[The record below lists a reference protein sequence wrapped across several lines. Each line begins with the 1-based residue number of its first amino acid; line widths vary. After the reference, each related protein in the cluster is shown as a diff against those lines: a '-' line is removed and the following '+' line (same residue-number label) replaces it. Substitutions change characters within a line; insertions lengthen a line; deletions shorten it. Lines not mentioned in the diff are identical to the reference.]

1 MYINFQQNFSKKTN
15 LLNII
20 FFLKTNKIKS
30 DKKYTKTHQII
41 PLLLK
46 KISGKHMSPNPSI
59 KRAAIIS
66 SLLCENSYLFKI
78 LSIYILNLRGT

>member
-1 MYINFQQNFSKKTN
+1 MYINFQQNFSKKAN
-15 LLNII
+15 LRKII
-20 FFLKTNKIKS
+20 FFLKTYKIKS
-30 DKKYTKTHQII
+30 DKKYTKTHQIK

-46 KISGKHMSPNPSI
+46 IFSGKHMSPNPSI

-78 LSIYILNLRGT
+78 LSK